1 LNTWLPWALVLVP
14 AAISLGCTPYISR
27 MAAKN
32 GVVDAPGG
40 RKIHKEIKP
49 LLGGLSLY
57 LACVVAIIIFIP
69 VTSKLAAIILG
80 STIIVLLGLVDDIYN
95 INPSLKLFGQILAA
109 VVLVL
114 LNHHHFQ
121 VLLDYLQKK
130 LYLPHPVSLAFM
142 VLWIVLMTNA
152 FNLIDGMDGLAVG
165 TAAIITIGMAVVAG
179 IKGQFSLMAVMLV
192 VLGACLGF
200 LPYNFPP
207 AKIFMGDTGS
217 MLLGFLLGTLYLH
230 LIATEPFSASLVLA
244 SAFIFAYPVI
254 DTVFAII
261 RRLLS
266 GQPIFQGDQGHIHHL
281 LLRLGLPER
290 RVIVILYLGTLLF
303 SALGVLLLSVKV
315 RAHFTLALGVVSFI
329 GVALLIVWLEGVAG
343 KRSGSTGIQG

>member
-1 LNTWLPWALVLVP
+1 
-14 AAISLGCTPYISR
+14 
-27 MAAKN
+27 
-32 GVVDAPGG
+32 
-40 RKIHKEIKP
+40 
-49 LLGGLSLY
+49 
-57 LACVVAIIIFIP
+57 
-69 VTSKLAAIILG
+69 
-80 STIIVLLGLVDDIYN
+80 
-95 INPSLKLFGQILAA
+95 
-109 VVLVL
+109 
-114 LNHHHFQ
+114 
-121 VLLDYLQKK
+121 
-130 LYLPHPVSLAFM
+130 
-142 VLWIVLMTNA
+142 
-152 FNLIDGMDGLAVG
+152 
-165 TAAIITIGMAVVAG
+165 
-179 IKGQFSLMAVMLV
+179 
-192 VLGACLGF
+192 
-200 LPYNFPP
+200 
-207 AKIFMGDTGS
+207 
-217 MLLGFLLGTLYLH
+217 
-230 LIATEPFSASLVLA
+230 TEPFSASLVLA